1 MKKYLFTLLAS
12 FIGFSTYSQIINN
25 SIEYIQEEDI
35 AQAEKLLEAYF
46 TPMAE
51 SFGAGL
57 NNGWYNTA
65 KPHNLG
71 GFDLTFTV
79 NTVII
84 PSSAKTFNIKD
95 AGGTVFTSS
104 TKTEAS
110 TIFGSS
116 DATPMTYNMSGP
128 GDQAIGQGDF
138 NMPGGF
144 KTPAMPLPM
153 IQAGIGLIK
162 NTAIDIRYMPMLNVA
177 NNFNVNLFGI
187 GLKHDLLQWIPVV
200 GDAIPMSLSLQG
212 GYTTLNTE
220 LKISG
225 QEVSLNTKATTINLV
240 ASKRLLMFTGYAGI
254 GYNSSTTS
262 FSADADF
269 ELKGESGASIKFEE
283 KVQMDFESKNNLRAN
298 VGFRFN
304 ITLVTIQADY
314 TFSEYPTATL
324 GLGVSLR

>member
-1 MKKYLFTLLAS
+1 MKKYLFTLLAGL
-12 FIGFSTYSQIINN
+12 IGFSSYSQTAQ
-25 SIEYIQEEDI
+25 SILGQDI
-35 AQAEKLLEAYF
+35 KQGEKLLEAYF
-46 TPMAE
+46 SPMAE
-51 SFGAGL
+51 SFGSGL

-65 KPHNLG
+65 KPHSLG
-71 GFDLTFTV
+71 GFDLTFTL

-84 PSSAKTFNIKD
+84 PNSAESFKIGNEF
-95 AGGTVFTSS
+95 GGVFTS
-104 TKTEAS
+104 TETEAS
-110 TIFGSS
+110 SIFGSS
-116 DATPMTYNMSGP
+116 DGTPMTYTNSNTST
-128 GDQAIGQGDF
+128 DVDF

-153 IQAGIGLIK
+153 LQAGIGLIK
-162 NTAIDIRYMPMLNVA
+162 NTALDIRYMPMLNVG

-187 GLKHDLLQWIPVV
+187 GLKHDLLQWIPVA

-212 GYTTLNTE
+212 GYTTLNTD

-240 ASKRLLMFTGYAGI
+240 ASKRLLMVTGYAGV

-269 ELKGESGASIKFEE
+269 KLSGIKFEE

>member
-1 MKKYLFTLLAS
+1 MKKYLFTFLAGV
-12 FIGFSTYSQIINN
+12 IGFTSNGQLAIF
-25 SIEYIQEEDI
+25 EDDI
-35 AQAEKLLEAYF
+35 KQGEKLIEAYF

-65 KPHNLG
+65 KPHSLG
-71 GFDLTFTV
+71 GFDLTFTL

-84 PSSAKTFNIKD
+84 PNAAESFKIGNEF
-95 AGGTVFTSS
+95 GGVFTS
-104 TKTEAS
+104 TETES
-110 TIFGSS
+110 SSIFGSS
-116 DATPMTYNMSGP
+116 DGTPMTYTNSNTST
-128 GDQAIGQGDF
+128 DVDF

-144 KTPAMPLPM
+144 KTPALPLPM

-162 NTAIDIRYMPMLNVA
+162 NTAIDIRYMPMLNVGKSGDKSIK
-177 NNFNVNLFGI
+177 VNLFGV
-187 GLKHDLLQWIPVV
+187 GLKHDILQWIPAI

-220 LKISG
+220 LKIYE

-269 ELKGESGASIKFEE
+269 ELSGIKFEE

>member
-12 FIGFSTYSQIINN
+12 FIGFSSYGQTTVQ
-25 SIEYIQEEDI
+25 SILGQDI
-35 AQAEKLLEAYF
+35 KQGEKLLEAYF

-51 SFGAGL
+51 SFSAGL

-65 KPHNLG
+65 KPHSFG
-71 GFDLTFTV
+71 GFDLTFAI

-84 PSSAKTFNIKD
+84 PNAAEFFKIGDEF
-95 AGGTVFTSS
+95 GGVFTSNE
-104 TKTEAS
+104 TEAS
-110 TIFGSS
+110 SIFGSS
-116 DATPMTYNMSGP
+116 DGTPMTYTNSNTST
-128 GDQAIGQGDF
+128 DTLTHFNVNF

-144 KTPAMPLPM
+144 KTPALPLPTL
-153 IQAGIGLIK
+153 QAGIGLIK
-162 NTAIDIRYMPMLNVA
+162 KTAIDVRYMPMLNVG

-187 GLKHDLLQWIPVV
+187 GLKHDLLQWIPVA

-225 QEVSLNTKATTINLV
+225 QEVVLNTKATTINLV
-240 ASKRLLMFTGYAGI
+240 ASKRLLMLTGYAGI
-254 GYNSSTTS
+254 GYNSATTT
-262 FSADADF
+262 F
-269 ELKGESGASIKFEE
+269 ASNANFDLGGIKFDENVE
-283 KVQMDFESKNNLRAN
+283 MKFESNKNVRAN
-298 VGFRFN
+298 IGLRLN

-324 GLGVSLR
+324 GLGVSFR

>member
-12 FIGFSTYSQIINN
+12 FIGFSSYSQTVQ
-25 SIEYIQEEDI
+25 SILGQDI
-35 AQAEKLLEAYF
+35 KQGEKLLEAYF
-46 TPMAE
+46 SPMAE

-71 GFDLTFTV
+71 GFDLTFTL

-84 PSSAKTFNIKD
+84 PNAAESFKIGNEF
-95 AGGTVFTSS
+95 GGVFTS
-104 TKTEAS
+104 TETEAS
-110 TIFGSS
+110 SIFGSS
-116 DATPMTYNMSGP
+116 DGTPMTYTNSNTST
-128 GDQAIGQGDF
+128 DVNF

-144 KTPAMPLPM
+144 KTPALPLPM
-153 IQAGIGLIK
+153 LQAGIGLIK
-162 NTAIDIRYMPMLNVA
+162 NTAIDIRYMPMLNVG

-187 GLKHDLLQWIPVV
+187 GLKHDLLQWIPVA

-240 ASKRLLMFTGYAGI
+240 ASKRLLMVTGYAGV
-254 GYNSSTTS
+254 GYNSATTT
-262 FSADADF
+262 FSSNANFDLGGVQFD
-269 ELKGESGASIKFEE
+269 E
-283 KVQMDFESKNNLRAN
+283 KVEMKFKSNKNVRAN
-298 VGFRFN
+298 IGLRLN

>member
-12 FIGFSTYSQIINN
+12 FIGFSSYSQTVQ
-25 SIEYIQEEDI
+25 SILGQDI
-35 AQAEKLLEAYF
+35 KQGEKLLEAYF
-46 TPMAE
+46 SPMAE

-71 GFDLTFTV
+71 GFDLTFTL

-84 PSSAKTFNIKD
+84 PNAAESFKIGNEF
-95 AGGTVFTSS
+95 GGVFTS
-104 TKTEAS
+104 TETEAS
-110 TIFGSS
+110 SIFGSS
-116 DATPMTYNMSGP
+116 DGTPMTYTNSNTST
-128 GDQAIGQGDF
+128 DVDF
-138 NMPGGF
+138 NMPSGF
-144 KTPAMPLPM
+144 KTPALPLPM
-153 IQAGIGLIK
+153 LQAGIGLIK
-162 NTAIDIRYMPMLNVA
+162 NTAIDIRYMPMLNVG

-187 GLKHDLLQWIPVV
+187 GLKHDLLQWIPVA

-212 GYTTLNTE
+212 GYTALNTD

-240 ASKRLLMFTGYAGI
+240 ASKRLLMVTGYAGV
-254 GYNSSTTS
+254 GYNSATTT
-262 FSADADF
+262 FSSNANFDLGGVQFD
-269 ELKGESGASIKFEE
+269 EKVEMKFE
-283 KVQMDFESKNNLRAN
+283 SNKNVRAN
-298 VGFRFN
+298 IGLRLN